1 MPKYS
6 SIDFNEAKT
15 ILLTTEFSIDMP
27 FEKFEDAGRGRG
39 RPPGSD
45 PMISLRKSGS
55 IGINQAAVEEYFAD
69 EDGAVMYYDEEENR
83 IGIEPVADKDADDAA
98 YTVSKTDSGA
108 TVAAQA
114 FLEEYDLLPEITTQ
128 YDPEWDEDEGL
139 VTVDLD
145 NPKKTYGSEGD

>member
-1 MPKYS
+1 ML
-6 SIDFNEAKT
+6 NRLEEAKT
-15 ILLTTEFSIDMP
+15 ILVTTDISLDMP
-27 FEKFEDAGRGRG
+27 FEKFEDAGSGRG

-69 EDGAVMYYDEEENR
+69 DDGAVMYYNEEENR
-83 IGIEPVADKDADDAA
+83 IGIEPVADKEADDAA

-114 FLEEYDLLPEITTQ
+114 FLEEYDLLPDITTQ
-128 YDPEWDEDEGL
+128 YDPDWDDDEGL

-145 NPKKTYGSEGD
+145 NPKKTYGSEGG